1 MIPLEIERV
10 EAEIVDYKPSSPEP
24 TIRVVTEDEL
34 PTNAVRAPVPDD
46 LLRRGRGPRRKYAD
60 PLQMQEAIDQYFA
73 KCVRMTVNERTGETD
88 LFWVDPPTIPG
99 LARSLGLTVKTVL
112 EYQKLDE
119 FADIISDAK
128 LIIEEYTAK
137 ALIANPK
144 ATGLIFILKNM
155 GWQDN
160 RTVTYAPPNRLEA
173 AKTPEQ
179 LAELIQQDIVD

>member
-1 MIPLEIERV
+1 MEVEHV
-10 EAEIVDYKPSSPEP
+10 EAEIVEYRPSGPEP
-24 TIRVVTEDEL
+24 VIKVISESEL
-34 PTNAVRAPVPDD
+34 PNNAVKAPEPDA
-46 LLRRGRGPRRKYAD
+46 LLRRGRSRRKYAD
-60 PLQMQEAIDQYFA
+60 PLQMQDAIDRYFA
-73 KCVRMTVNERTGETD
+73 SCVRMTQNERTGETE
-88 LFWVDPPTIPG
+88 LYWTDPPTVPG

-119 FADIISDAK
+119 FADIIADAK
-128 LIIEEYTAK
+128 LVIEEYTAK
-137 ALIANPK
+137 ALIHNPK
-144 ATGLIFILKNM
+144 ATGLIFILKNL